1 MAAVLAP
8 PPTMA
13 TQQPGTSACILH
25 ELEDAKGA
33 PAFFSCTSGE
43 LLWGQVHTVIGGF
56 ASAELDTERGPQEE
70 WPFRYRVA
78 ARKGQWKVEAAFL
91 DGSEGEPWHVGFVCH
106 HVGVDGAEV
115 LRRAAEAGLGGTG
128 RFGDLDVVFVDRYDW
143 SGSRSPGCEVIVQA
157 VEGKEVDAEEEEFED
172 EQYYRSL
179 VTGRFMLVDALG
191 FPNLVQALKDGQRI
205 EHRNYAFGSSS
216 LASGAENCGDFGTHL
231 VVDDSEYD
239 MGWMAFQ
246 KGELVGFVYDG
257 AYSAL
262 EGDNLRIGK
271 DVVTGQ

>member
-1 MAAVLAP
+1 MSS
-8 PPTMA
+8 
-13 TQQPGTSACILH
+13 Q
-25 ELEDAKGA
+25 
-33 PAFFSCTSGE
+33 
-43 LLWGQVHTVIGGF
+43 
-56 ASAELDTERGPQEE
+56 ER
-70 WPFRYRVA
+70 
-78 ARKGQWKVEAAFL
+78 ARERCG
-91 DGSEGEPWHVGFVCH
+91 
-106 HVGVDGAEV
+106 
-115 LRRAAEAGLGGTG
+115 
-128 RFGDLDVVFVDRYDW
+128 
-143 SGSRSPGCEVIVQA
+143 VIVQA